1 MSDKKFNLPHRI
13 TGIDNNTALLLDN
26 DLIEIERY
34 IVFNQKR
41 LDQLEKDLKEF
52 KKDTE
57 ERFDQLEKD
66 LKEFKKDTE
75 EMFEQISEEIAQG
88 FKEANDRL
96 DNMGVFNM

>member
-57 ERFDQLEKD
+57 E
-66 LKEFKKDTE
+66 
-75 EMFEQISEEIAQG
+75 MFEQISEEIAQG
-88 FKEANDRL
+88 FKEVNDRL